1 MQILGSKLITFLVQ
15 LIHTERFSPQT
26 WLASSPWPL
35 RKKITYRFGKDPLIT
50 NVWKCATM
58 GAFINVFSLKSFNTK
73 LKGNLTNLHIWLQ
86 FPTSRKL
93 SVSWN
98 MHGLWN
104 QTNLGWKSSYTPN
117 WFFFFWFL
125 ISLRL
130 SFLMENRNSL
140 FSCWFFLLLL
150 FCVCECMS
158 VKMRYFY
165 VAQEEPSRTPGT

>member
-15 LIHTERFSPQT
+15 LIHTQRFSPQT

-35 RKKITYRFGKDPLIT
+35 RKKIPYRFGKYPLT

-73 LKGNLTNLHIWLQ
+73 LQSNLTNLHIWLQ

-93 SVSWN
+93 LVSWN
-98 MHGLWN
+98 MHRLWN
-104 QTNLGWKSSYTPN
+104 QTNLGWKPSYTPN
-117 WFFFFWFL
+117 WFFFFFWFL

-130 SFLMENRNSL
+130 SFLMGKRRIVIAYL
-140 FSCWFFLLLL
+140 VGFFFFW
-150 FCVCECMS
+150 FCVCECVS

-165 VAQEEPSRTPGT
+165 VAQEPSRIPGT